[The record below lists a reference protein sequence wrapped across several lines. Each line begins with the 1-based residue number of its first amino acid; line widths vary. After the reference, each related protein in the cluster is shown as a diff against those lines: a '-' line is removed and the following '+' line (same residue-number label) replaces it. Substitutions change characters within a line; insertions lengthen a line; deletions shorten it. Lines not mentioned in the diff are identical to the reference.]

1 MAKSK
6 KEEIKNE
13 DINTQESE
21 AECENAEAK
30 ETVASEKTDASEET
44 NSLEEKE
51 LEAKLSELEEKNAE
65 LEEKYLRLAAEY
77 KNYQARAQREKDE
90 LYSKSVSDAVEAL
103 LPVIDSVERAE
114 GMAKDSKSVEDV
126 CAGIELIA
134 KMTRE
139 AFEKLGVEAIEAV
152 GKEFDAN
159 VHNAVMHIDD
169 ESVGEN
175 TVVEEFMKG
184 YKMKDKVIRYSM
196 VKVAN

>member
-1 MAKSK
+1 MAKNK
-6 KEEIKNE
+6 KDEEIKNE
-13 DINTQESE
+13 DVNAQENETEVAEETGEETQ
-21 AECENAEAK
+21 AK
-30 ETVASEKTDASEET
+30 EDFVSKEK
-44 NSLEEKE
+44 
-51 LEAKLSELEEKNAE
+51 E

-77 KNYQARAQREKDE
+77 KNYQARSQREKDE
-90 LYSKSVSDAVEAL
+90 LYSKSVSDAVEML

-114 GMAKDSKSVEDV
+114 GMAKESKSVEDV

-159 VHNAVMHIDD
+159 VHNAVMHTDD
-169 ESVGEN
+169 DSVGEN

>member
-1 MAKSK
+1 MAKCK
-6 KEEIKNE
+6 KNNEEIKDK
-13 DINTQESE
+13 DINETEVE
-21 AECENAEAK
+21 TKEDEVEEKAAETETK
-30 ETVASEKTDASEET
+30 EDACSK
-44 NSLEEKE
+44 EKE
-51 LEAKLSELEEKNAE
+51 LEEKIAE

-77 KNYQARAQREKDE
+77 KNYQARSQREKDE
-90 LYSKSVSDAVEAL
+90 LYSKSVSDAVEKL

-114 GMAKDSKSVEDV
+114 GMAKESKSVEDV

-134 KMTRE
+134 KMARE
-139 AFEKLGVEAIEAV
+139 VFEKLGVEAIEAV